1 LREQGVADPLILD
14 PRLQSGEAMSQ
25 DNKEEQE
32 EVAQVDSPDAE
43 VLEEEPRNLLLAL
56 VSQIRPGMDLSKITL
71 PTFILEPRSML
82 EKLTDFMTHGELL
95 SLYVYFKSC
104 ITFIFLNL
112 MQCAQNQRPCR

>member
-1 LREQGVADPLILD
+1 MSSD
-14 PRLQSGEAMSQ
+14 SGENEDGSP
-25 DNKEEQE
+25 
-32 EVAQVDSPDAE
+32 VTSPDAE

-95 SLYVYFKSC
+95 ALYMLILECTV
-104 ITFIFLNL
+104 
-112 MQCAQNQRPCR
+112 

>member
-1 LREQGVADPLILD
+1 
-14 PRLQSGEAMSQ
+14 MSNDQ
-25 DNKEEQE
+25 KEDASE
-32 EVAQVDSPDAE
+32 ETAQVDSPDAE

-95 SLYVYFKSC
+95 SLYVSFVLHLR
-104 ITFIFLNL
+104 FIF
-112 MQCAQNQRPCR
+112 

>member
-1 LREQGVADPLILD
+1 
-14 PRLQSGEAMSQ
+14 MSH
-25 DNKEEQE
+25 DKEDAE
-32 EVAQVDSPDAE
+32 EESQVNSPDAE

-95 SLYVYFKSC
+95 GL
-104 ITFIFLNL
+104 
-112 MQCAQNQRPCR
+112 

>member
-1 LREQGVADPLILD
+1 
-14 PRLQSGEAMSQ
+14 MSTETKD
-25 DNKEEQE
+25 DNVQE
-32 EVAQVDSPDAE
+32 EEAQVTSPDAE

-95 SLYVYFKSC
+95 AL
-104 ITFIFLNL
+104 
-112 MQCAQNQRPCR
+112 